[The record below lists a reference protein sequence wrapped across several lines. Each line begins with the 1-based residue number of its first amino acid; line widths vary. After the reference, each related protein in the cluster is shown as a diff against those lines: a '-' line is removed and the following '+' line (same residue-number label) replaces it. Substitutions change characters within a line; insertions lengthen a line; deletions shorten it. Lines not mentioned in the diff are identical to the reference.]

1 MAFEKH
7 EVEDYEKKRYRG
19 WDQKLVHSRE
29 NRLLERLLET
39 VGSHPGQAL
48 DLPCGYGRFS
58 GLLSKKGFTSI
69 NCDLSFFMVERAN
82 ARRQLGNASP
92 SPGVVADAVK
102 GLPFKDESFF
112 LVFSMRFFHHL
123 HESRDRERVLGEFHR
138 VSEKWLLVSYYQTNA
153 LHRLQRK
160 LRRKVKKSPTRIR
173 MISGEDFRDEAKSV
187 GFEVEKIYSLFRGL
201 HAQRIALLKKSKT

>member
-112 LVFSMRFFHHL
+112 LVFSMRFFPSSPRKL
-123 HESRDRERVLGEFHR
+123 RPGKNPWGIPSGFGKVAARFLLSDQCPSPLTEEITPK
-138 VSEKWLLVSYYQTNA
+138 SEKEPHADKNDFRR
-153 LHRLQRK
+153 RLQR
-160 LRRKVKKSPTRIR
+160 
-173 MISGEDFRDEAKSV
+173 
-187 GFEVEKIYSLFRGL
+187 
-201 HAQRIALLKKSKT
+201 

>member
-1 MAFEKH
+1 MTFEKH
-7 EVEDYEKKRYRG
+7 EVEDYEKKRYRS

-39 VGSHPGQAL
+39 VGICTGKAL

-58 GLLSKKGFTSI
+58 GLLNDKGFTPL

-82 ARRQLGNASP
+82 AKRQFGIASR

-102 GLPFKDESFF
+102 GLPFKDESFS

-123 HESRDRERVLGEFHR
+123 HESCDRKRVLEEFHR
-138 VSEKWLLVSYYQTNA
+138 VSGKWLLVSYYQTNA
-153 LHRLQRK
+153 LHCLQRK
-160 LRRKVKKSPTRIR
+160 LRRKVKKSPTRIK
-173 MISGEDFRDEAKSV
+173 MISRQDFRAEAGSV
-187 GFEVEKIYSLFRGL
+187 GFDVEKIYSLFRGL
-201 HAQRIALLKKSKT
+201 HAQRIALLKKAKT

>member
-7 EVEDYEKKRYRG
+7 EVEDYEKKRYKG

-29 NRLLERLLET
+29 NRLLERLLKT
-39 VGSHPGQAL
+39 VGNHMGQAL

-58 GLLSKKGFTSI
+58 ALLTDKGFAPF

-82 ARRQLGNASP
+82 ARRQLGDTSP
-92 SPGVVADAVK
+92 FPGVVADAVK
-102 GLPFKDESFF
+102 GLPFKDGCFF

-123 HESRDRERVLGEFHR
+123 HESRDRRRVLREFHR
-138 VSEKWLLVSYYQTNA
+138 VSGKWLLVSYYQTNV

-160 LRRKVKKSPTRIR
+160 FRRKVKKTPTRIK
-173 MISGEDFRDEAKSV
+173 MISGEEFRDEAGSV
-187 GFEVEKIYSLFRGL
+187 GFEVEKIHSLFRGL
-201 HAQRIALLKKSKT
+201 HAQRIALLKKI